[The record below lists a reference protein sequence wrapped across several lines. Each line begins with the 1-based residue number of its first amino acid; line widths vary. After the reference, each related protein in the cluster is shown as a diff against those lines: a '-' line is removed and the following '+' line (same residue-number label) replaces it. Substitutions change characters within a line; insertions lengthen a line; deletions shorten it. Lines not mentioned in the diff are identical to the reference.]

1 MADMV
6 HFAARGGR
14 PHLPKK
20 RWDIVEKAVRRTF
33 PEELRE
39 RFERAFLKA
48 IALER
53 MDRHEGTERGV
64 ALLRAEGIRDQA
76 AKVGATLQSAHHEV
90 DDLLSRLDRLDEHT
104 QAAIEEHVPSRGG
117 WGYDTTMPARLALQA
132 VRSGPEATAR
142 LDLLAEL
149 ERGAAA
155 AAKAIAGWPA
165 ANPGQPAS
173 VVSRLVWHLGPVY
186 AATCGRVATTADGP
200 FARFVEAWHRLLPIK
215 LKHKASEGGGECG
228 ARRLPQRGGLVQQAA
243 SGVAKSPLGLR
254 RKSRDLATLV
264 G

>member
-14 PHLPKK
+14 PHLPKR
-20 RWDIVEKAVRRTF
+20 RWDIVEEAVRRTL
-33 PEELRE
+33 PEDLRE

-48 IALER
+48 VAVER
-53 MDRHEGTERGV
+53 MGWHEGTEPGI
-64 ALLRAEGIRDQA
+64 ALLRAEGVRDQA
-76 AKVGATLQSAHHEV
+76 AKAGATLQAAHHEV

-117 WGYDTTMPARLALQA
+117 WEYDTTMPVRLALQA

-149 ERGAAA
+149 ECGAAV
-155 AAKAIAGWPA
+155 AAKEIEGWPA

-173 VVSRLVWHLGPVY
+173 VVSRLVWRLGPVY
-186 AATCGRVATTADGP
+186 AATCGPVATTADGP
-200 FARFVEAWHRLLPIK
+200 FARFVEAWHRLLPIR
-215 LKHKASEGGGECG
+215 LKHKARAGTENAVRAACRNAVISFN
-228 ARRLPQRGGLVQQAA
+228 RRHPGWLNRP
-243 SGVAKSPLGLR
+243 S
-254 RKSRDLATLV
+254 D
-264 G
+264 